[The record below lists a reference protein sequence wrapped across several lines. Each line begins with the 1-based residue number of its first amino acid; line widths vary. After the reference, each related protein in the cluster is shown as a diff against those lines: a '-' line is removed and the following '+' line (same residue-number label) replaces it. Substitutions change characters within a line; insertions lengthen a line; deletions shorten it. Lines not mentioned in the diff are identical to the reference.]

1 MSLIKLRKKLEDA
14 AADVTVAYIEERNQI
29 AAPGV
34 PATPLPSL
42 DKMLKAAVYQGAV
55 PAAIEHRSV
64 KRSITEASRVFGLSR
79 NKLYSLVAANDSAS
93 EAV

>member
-34 PATPLPSL
+34 PATPLVSL
-42 DKMLKAAVYQGAV
+42 DKMLKAAVYKGAF
-55 PAAIEHRSV
+55 PAAMGHRSV
-64 KRSITEASRVFGLSR
+64 NSITEVSRVFGLSR
-79 NKLYSLVAANDSAS
+79 GTIYTLVAANDSAP